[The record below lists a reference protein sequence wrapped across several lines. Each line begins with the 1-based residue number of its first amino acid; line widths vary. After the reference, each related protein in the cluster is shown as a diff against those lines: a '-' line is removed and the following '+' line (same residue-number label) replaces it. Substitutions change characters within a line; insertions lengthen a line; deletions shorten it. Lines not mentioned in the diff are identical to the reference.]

1 MYDIH
6 LQHNLHFRFDYGE
19 KFWVIK
25 HKQFTCHCASEK
37 CRYNKSNILG
47 FVREYYRRAGEP
59 VPSDSP
65 ASSGRQSPQ
74 NLSSAATPSSGSTN
88 GLDSKAETQPK
99 AEGDESVTKDT
110 LNVSDAKEKSE
121 KGTDVPNVAAADIE
135 SECKNDSSPKVV
147 EVSVEGEGGSPT
159 IKVKLTKL
167 SKDNDK
173 ESELVSEI
181 LGGKKPTV
189 ILEKELPKTPKS
201 EGKFSLLKGE
211 SSINPKKLESGDGG
225 SETPTLTNSGRPKRL
240 VRKVV
245 EDKDK
250 KDKEK
255 DKTK

>member
-1 MYDIH
+1 M
-6 LQHNLHFRFDYGE
+6 
-19 KFWVIK
+19 
-25 HKQFTCHCASEK
+25 
-37 CRYNKSNILG
+37 
-47 FVREYYRRAGEP
+47 
-59 VPSDSP
+59 
-65 ASSGRQSPQ
+65 
-74 NLSSAATPSSGSTN
+74 
-88 GLDSKAETQPK
+88 DSKPETQPQS
-99 AEGDESVTKDT
+99 EGDESVVKDAP
-110 LNVSDAKEKSE
+110 NVSDTKEKTE
-121 KGTDVPNVAAADIE
+121 KGADAQKVEAADDG
-135 SECKNDSSPKVV
+135 SECKNDSSSKVV

-201 EGKFSLLKGE
+201 EGKFSLSKSE